1 MNLNSKLTE
10 IKRDM
15 DDLGKQLSAQHTS
28 IIRTLDELKR
38 QGAKPPGL
46 GEPDFD
52 GSGGICRGSIALST
66 HRADPIYILKH
77 TWGKWSNHKLFETKG
92 Q

>member
-1 MNLNSKLTE
+1 MNVNSKLTE
-10 IKRDM
+10 IKREM
-15 DDLGKQLSAQHTS
+15 DKMEKQMSAQHTS

-52 GSGGICRGSIALST
+52 GSGGILRGSIALST
-66 HRADPIYILKH
+66 HRAITGQFGAPIIA
-77 TWGKWSNHKLFETKG
+77 
-92 Q
+92 